1 MSHYYQH
8 NPDEP
13 IRHEWVTSGRKTP
26 MMMTPEIARRV
37 AAMEAGSAALIADI
51 TTAKTSNLP
60 LEIFP
65 TLRKAYEIGFM
76 AGMDFIEKS
85 TPIPSN
91 DP

>member
-1 MSHYYQH
+1 MSRYHQH

-13 IRHEWVTSGRKTP
+13 IRHEWVTGGRKTP

-60 LEIFP
+60 PETFA

-76 AGMDFIEKS
+76 AGMDFIEKPTT
-85 TPIPSN
+85 TPN
-91 DP
+91 DL